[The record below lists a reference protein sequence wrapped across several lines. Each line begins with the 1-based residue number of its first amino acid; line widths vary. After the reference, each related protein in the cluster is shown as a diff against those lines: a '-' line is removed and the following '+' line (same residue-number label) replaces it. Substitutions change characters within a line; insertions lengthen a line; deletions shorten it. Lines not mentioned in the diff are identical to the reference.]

1 MYLVVNADFAKEG
14 FYAALDLLQASGL
27 LNYYGRTPESD
38 KINVKPVCLQKGKT
52 KLALYGLSN
61 VRDERLFRTFREGNV
76 KFFRPQLQTGD
87 WFNLMAVHQN
97 HHAYTETG
105 YLPESFLP
113 HFMDLVIW
121 GHEHECKID
130 PVTNAETGFKV
141 MQPGSSVATSLVAS
155 EAVSKHIAIVSITGT
170 DFEVENIRLK
180 TVRPFVWRDI
190 VLQDYPE
197 MQELAHKNENRVQ
210 VSQFLE
216 GIVNELIEEAKEN
229 WRDAQQ
235 GLGAEAD
242 EDEDPP
248 LPLVRLR
255 VENTPPEGGKFEID
269 NPQRFS
275 SRFVDKVANTTDVV
289 QYHRKRKVVRTIKGK
304 PDMPE
309 PSAIEQITLDSV
321 KVDELVKEFLT
332 AQSLTILPQNSF
344 SDAVGQFVDKDDRHA
359 VEEFLSYSLEQ
370 QVDSLLRGGKDD
382 DSDSDDHDQL
392 KMAERIEN
400 IRLRLEDAHAKG
412 ERKRSKAG
420 TKRNPKPAN
429 WDSDFEGHWED
440 SLMALPTHIEERL
453 GADNDEDN
461 VSVASAPRAAPA
473 RGRGSRGGRA
483 GKAATGTTR
492 QTAAA
497 SKRAPAK
504 PASKSRKRQPF
515 EDDDDD
521 EDEDDNNYN
530 DQDVIMIDDDDDD
543 DDDGQ
548 SQSQGLFVSETSTR
562 KTAAPARKAPA
573 QRAPA
578 QPKPAP
584 AAKPAARKSAA
595 KAAPAATRARQ
606 TQISFGTQ
614 PSATVGRSTGRTAAS
629 SSRRVHEPSEDE
641 IDDDDDAFEAPPPN
655 QRARR
660 R

>member
-1 MYLVVNADFAKEG
+1 MLHREDVGLVDANLAKEG
-14 FYAALDLLQASGL
+14 FYAALDILQASGL

-38 KINVKPVCLQKGKT
+38 RINVKPVCLQKGKT

-61 VRDERLFRTFREGNV
+61 VRDERLHRTFRDGNV

-87 WFNLMAVHQN
+87 WFNLMSVHQN

-113 HFMDLVIW
+113 HFLDLVIW

-130 PVTNAETGFKV
+130 PVTNADTGFKV

-155 EAVSKHIAIVSITGT
+155 EAVAKHIAIVSITGT

-190 VLQDYPE
+190 VLKDFPE

-210 VSQFLE
+210 ISQFLE

-229 WRDAQQ
+229 WRETQQESGTDA
-235 GLGAEAD
+235 EDD
-242 EDEDPP
+242 EEPP

-275 SRFVDKVANTTDVV
+275 SRFVDKVANTTDVI
-289 QYHRKRKVVRTIKGK
+289 QYHRKRTVVRMVKGK
-304 PDMPE
+304 PEMPE
-309 PSAIEQITLDSV
+309 PSVMEQMSLDSI
-321 KVDELVKEFLT
+321 KVDKLVKEFLT

-359 VEEFLSYSLEQ
+359 MEEFLTYSLEQ
-370 QVDSLLRGGKDD
+370 QVDSLLKGGEDD
-382 DSDSDDHDQL
+382 DSDSDHYDNL
-392 KMAERIEN
+392 KMTERIEN

-412 ERKRSKAG
+412 ERNRNKTGSKR
-420 TKRNPKPAN
+420 KPRPAT

-440 SLMALPTHIEERL
+440 SLMSAPTYENDRPE
-453 GADNDEDN
+453 ADNDEDN
-461 VSVASAPRAAPA
+461 ASVASATPAAPA

-483 GKAATGTTR
+483 GKSTAGTARQSAVATKK
-492 QTAAA
+492 APAKSAA
-497 SKRAPAK
+497 SKGK
-504 PASKSRKRQPF
+504 KRQPF
-515 EDDDDD
+515 EDEEDDDD
-521 EDEDDNNYN
+521 EDENHDDH
-530 DQDVIMIDDDDDD
+530 DVIMIDDDDDD
-543 DDDGQ
+543 DDE
-548 SQSQGLFVSETSTR
+548 SQGLFVRETAKKKAAPSTR
-562 KTAAPARKAPA
+562 
-573 QRAPA
+573 RAPA
-578 QPKPAP
+578 KSTSTT
-584 AAKPAARKSAA
+584 AAKPAPRKAAA
-595 KAAPAATRARQ
+595 KAAPTTTTRARQ

-614 PSATVGRSTGRTAAS
+614 PSVGRSSGRTAATS

-641 IDDDDDAFEAPPPN
+641 IDDDDDAFEPPPPN
-655 QRARR
+655 QRAKRR
-660 R
+660 

>member
-1 MYLVVNADFAKEG
+1 
-14 FYAALDLLQASGL
+14 
-27 LNYYGRTPESD
+27 
-38 KINVKPVCLQKGKT
+38 VKPVCLQKGNT

-190 VLQDYPE
+190 VLKDFPE

-216 GIVNELIEEAKEN
+216 GVVHELIDEAKEK
-229 WRDAQQ
+229 WREAQQ
-235 GLGAEAD
+235 ESAADAD
-242 EDEDPP
+242 EDEEPP

-255 VENTPPEGGKFEID
+255 VEITPPEGGKYEVD

-289 QYHRKRKVVRTIKGK
+289 QYHRKRAAVRTIKGK

-309 PSAIEQITLDSV
+309 PSVLEQITLDSV
-321 KVDELVKEFLT
+321 KVDKLVREFLT

-370 QVDSLLRGGKDD
+370 QVDSLLKGGEDD
-382 DSDSDDHDQL
+382 DSDSDNHDEL

-420 TKRNPKPAN
+420 AKRNPKPAN

-440 SLMALPTHIEERL
+440 SLMALPTHIEDRID
-453 GADNDEDN
+453 ADRDDDDA
-461 VSVASAPRAAPA
+461 SVASAPRAAPA

-483 GKAATGTTR
+483 GKAAAGTTR
-492 QTAAA
+492 QSAAA
-497 SKRAPAK
+497 SKKAPAK
-504 PASKSRKRQPF
+504 PAAKSRKRQPF
-515 EDDDDD
+515 EDNDDDD
-521 EDEDDNNYN
+521 DDDDDNNHN

-548 SQSQGLFVSETSTR
+548 SQSQGLFVSETSRR
-562 KTAAPARKAPA
+562 KAPARKAPA
-573 QRAPA
+573 Q
-578 QPKPAP
+578 PKAAP
-584 AAKPAARKSAA
+584 AAKPATRKPAA

-614 PSATVGRSTGRTAAS
+614 PSATVGRSTGRTTAS